1 MKVYEFQAK
10 DILKTYSICVPR
22 GRVVSS
28 AGDARTAYKE
38 TGGGKCVVKAQIL
51 AGGRG
56 KSGGVRFVNSSEEA
70 AACISNML
78 GSKLATYQTNQE
90 SFEIKHVLLEEAVS
104 IQKEFYLAITIDRSL
119 QSLLLIVSAEG
130 GVAIEEVA
138 KKTPEKIFK
147 EPVDLLFGLLPFQLR
162 RITEKL
168 MIPAKL
174 SEKVNELMKKLFSV
188 FINKDCSL
196 LEINPLVLTE
206 NNELV
211 VLDAKMELDDNA
223 IFRHP
228 ELEHIFEG
236 QDIPPD
242 EALAKKYGLSYIH
255 LDGDIGCLVNG
266 AGLAMAT
273 MDSIKLCGGEPANFL
288 DVGGNASLEQ
298 VTQAFKIILSGR
310 KVKAVFI
317 NIFGGIMKCDVIAE
331 GVVRVVK
338 EAGIHIPFI
347 IRLEGTNVDLAREIL
362 GDSGLKI
369 ISAGNMKDAAN
380 FAVKASKGEYINQ

>member
-1 MKVYEFQAK
+1 LRIYEFQAK

-22 GRVVSS
+22 GRVVS
-28 AGDARTAYKE
+28 AADDARTAYKE
-38 TGGGKCVVKAQIL
+38 IGGGKCVVKAQIL

-70 AACISNML
+70 ESCISGML
-78 GSKLATYQTNQE
+78 GSRLTTYQTNQE

-130 GVAIEEVA
+130 GVAIEDVA

-147 EPVDLLFGLLPFQLR
+147 EPVDLFFGLLPFQLR

-168 MIPAKL
+168 MISAKL
-174 SEKVNELMKKLFSV
+174 SEKVNELIKKLFSV
-188 FINKDCSL
+188 FINKDCLL

-228 ELEHIFEG
+228 ELEYILAE

-242 EALAKKYGLSYIH
+242 EALAKKHGLSYIH

-288 DVGGNASLEQ
+288 DVGGDASLEQ
-298 VTQAFKIILSGR
+298 VTRAFKIILSDR
-310 KVKAVFI
+310 KVKAVLI

-331 GVVRVVK
+331 GIIRVVK
-338 EAGIHIPFI
+338 EADIPFI
-347 IRLEGTNVDLAREIL
+347 VRLEGTNVDLARKIL
-362 GDSGLKI
+362 DDSGLKI
-369 ISAGNMKDAAN
+369 ISVGNMKDAAR

>member
-1 MKVYEFQAK
+1 MRIYEFQAK

-22 GRVVSS
+22 GRVVS
-28 AGDARTAYKE
+28 AADDARTAYKE
-38 TGGGKCVVKAQIL
+38 IGGGKCVVKAQIL

-70 AACISNML
+70 ESCISGML
-78 GSKLATYQTNQE
+78 GSRLTTYQTNQE

-130 GVAIEEVA
+130 GVAIEDVA

-147 EPVDLLFGLLPFQLR
+147 EPVDLFFGLLPFQLR

-168 MIPAKL
+168 MISAKL
-174 SEKVNELMKKLFSV
+174 SEKVNELIKKLFSV
-188 FINKDCSL
+188 FINKDCLL

-228 ELEHIFEG
+228 ELEYILAE

-242 EALAKKYGLSYIH
+242 EALAKKHGLSYIH

-288 DVGGNASLEQ
+288 DVGGDASLEQ
-298 VTQAFKIILSGR
+298 VTRAFKIILSDR
-310 KVKAVFI
+310 KVKAVLI

-331 GVVRVVK
+331 GIIRVVK
-338 EAGIHIPFI
+338 EADIPFI
-347 IRLEGTNVDLAREIL
+347 VRLEGTNVDLARKIL
-362 GDSGLKI
+362 DDSGLKI
-369 ISAGNMKDAAN
+369 ISVGNMKDAAR

>member
-1 MKVYEFQAK
+1 MRVYEFQAK

-22 GRVVSS
+22 GRVVS
-28 AGDARTAYKE
+28 AADDARTAYKE
-38 TGGGKCVVKAQIL
+38 IGGGKCVVKAQIL

-70 AACISNML
+70 ESCISGML
-78 GSKLATYQTNQE
+78 GSRLTTYQTNQE

-130 GVAIEEVA
+130 GVAIEDVA

-147 EPVDLLFGLLPFQLR
+147 EPVDLFFGLLPFQLR

-168 MIPAKL
+168 MISAKL
-174 SEKVNELMKKLFSV
+174 SEKVNELIKKLFSV

-228 ELEHIFEG
+228 ELEYILAE

-242 EALAKKYGLSYIH
+242 EALAKKHGLSYIH

-288 DVGGNASLEQ
+288 DVGGDASLEQ
-298 VTQAFKIILSGR
+298 VTRAFKIILSDR
-310 KVKAVFI
+310 KVKAVLI

-331 GVVRVVK
+331 GIIRVVK
-338 EAGIHIPFI
+338 EADIPFI
-347 IRLEGTNVDLAREIL
+347 VRLEGTNVDLARKIL
-362 GDSGLKI
+362 DDSGLKI
-369 ISAGNMKDAAN
+369 ISVGNMKDAAR

>member
-10 DILKTYSICVPR
+10 DILKTYSISVPF

-38 TGGGKCVVKAQIL
+38 IGGGRCVVKAQIL

-70 AACISNML
+70 ESCISGML
-78 GSKLATYQTNQE
+78 GSRLSTYQTNQE

-147 EPVDLLFGLLPFQLR
+147 EPVDLFFGLLPFQLR

-228 ELEHIFEG
+228 ELGHIFEG

-338 EAGIHIPFI
+338 EASIHIPFI

-362 GDSGLKI
+362 DDSGLKI

>member
-1 MKVYEFQAK
+1 MRVYEFQAK

-22 GRVVSS
+22 GRVVS
-28 AGDARTAYKE
+28 AADDARTAYKE
-38 TGGGKCVVKAQIL
+38 IGGGKCVVKAQIL

-70 AACISNML
+70 ESCISGML
-78 GSKLATYQTNQE
+78 GSRLTTYQTNQE

-130 GVAIEEVA
+130 GVAIEDVA

-147 EPVDLLFGLLPFQLR
+147 EPVDLFFGLLPFQLR

-168 MIPAKL
+168 MISAKL
-174 SEKVNELMKKLFSV
+174 SEKVNELIKKLFSV

-228 ELEHIFEG
+228 ELEHILAK
-236 QDIPPD
+236 QDITPD

-288 DVGGNASLEQ
+288 DVGGDASLEQ
-298 VTQAFKIILSGR
+298 VTRAFKIILSDR
-310 KVKAVFI
+310 KVKAVLI

-331 GVVRVVK
+331 GIIRVVK
-338 EAGIHIPFI
+338 EADIPFI
-347 IRLEGTNVDLAREIL
+347 VRLEGTNVDLARKIL
-362 GDSGLKI
+362 DDSGLKI
-369 ISAGNMKDAAN
+369 ISVGNMKDAAR

>member
-1 MKVYEFQAK
+1 MRVYEFQAK

-22 GRVVSS
+22 GRVVS
-28 AGDARTAYKE
+28 AADDARTAYKE
-38 TGGGKCVVKAQIL
+38 IGGGKCVVKAQIL

-70 AACISNML
+70 ESCISGML
-78 GSKLATYQTNQE
+78 GSRLTTYQTNQE

-130 GVAIEEVA
+130 GVAIEDVA

-147 EPVDLLFGLLPFQLR
+147 EPVDLFFGLLPFQLR

-168 MIPAKL
+168 MISAKL
-174 SEKVNELMKKLFSV
+174 SEKVNELIKKLFSV
-188 FINKDCSL
+188 FINKDCLL

-228 ELEHIFEG
+228 ELEYILAE

-242 EALAKKYGLSYIH
+242 EALAKKHGLSYIH

-288 DVGGNASLEQ
+288 DVGGDASLEQ
-298 VTQAFKIILSGR
+298 VTRAFKIILSDR
-310 KVKAVFI
+310 KVKAVLI

-331 GVVRVVK
+331 GIIRVVK
-338 EAGIHIPFI
+338 EADIPFI
-347 IRLEGTNVDLAREIL
+347 VRLEGTNVDLARKIL
-362 GDSGLKI
+362 DDSGLKI
-369 ISAGNMKDAAN
+369 ISVGNMKDAAR

>member
-1 MKVYEFQAK
+1 MRVYEFQAK

-22 GRVVSS
+22 GRVVS
-28 AGDARTAYKE
+28 AADDARTAYKE
-38 TGGGKCVVKAQIL
+38 IGGGKCVVKAQIL

-70 AACISNML
+70 ESCISGML
-78 GSKLATYQTNQE
+78 GSRLTTYQTNQE

-130 GVAIEEVA
+130 GVAIEDVA

-147 EPVDLLFGLLPFQLR
+147 EPVDLFFGLLPFQLR

-168 MIPAKL
+168 MISTKL
-174 SEKVNELMKKLFSV
+174 SEKVNEQMKKLFSV
-188 FINKDCSL
+188 FMNKDCSL

-228 ELEHIFEG
+228 ELEHILAK
-236 QDIPPD
+236 QDITPD

-288 DVGGNASLEQ
+288 DVGGDASLEQ
-298 VTQAFKIILSGR
+298 VTQAFKIILSDR
-310 KVKAVFI
+310 KIKAVLV
-317 NIFGGIMKCDVIAE
+317 NIFGGIMKCDVIAN
-331 GVVRVVK
+331 GIIRVVK
-338 EAGIHIPFI
+338 EADIPFI
-347 IRLEGTNVDLAREIL
+347 VRLEGTNVDLARKIL
-362 GDSGLKI
+362 DDSGLKI
-369 ISAGNMKDAAN
+369 ISVGNMKDAAR

>member
-1 MKVYEFQAK
+1 M
-10 DILKTYSICVPR
+10 
-22 GRVVSS
+22 VSV

-38 TGGGKCVVKAQIL
+38 IGGGRCVVKAQIL

-56 KSGGVRFVNSSEEA
+56 KSGGVRLVNSSEEA

-78 GSKLATYQTNQE
+78 GSRLSTYQTNQE

-147 EPVDLLFGLLPFQLR
+147 EPVDLFFGLLPFQLR
-162 RITEKL
+162 RITERL

-174 SEKVNELMKKLFSV
+174 SGKVNELMEKLFSV

-298 VTQAFKIILSGR
+298 VTQAFKIILSDR
-310 KVKAVFI
+310 KVKTVFI

-331 GVVRVVK
+331 GVIRVVK
-338 EAGIHIPFI
+338 EADIHIPFI
-347 IRLEGTNVDLAREIL
+347 VRLEGTNVDLAREIL
-362 GDSGLKI
+362 DDSGLKI
-369 ISAGNMKDAAN
+369 ISAGNMKDAAH